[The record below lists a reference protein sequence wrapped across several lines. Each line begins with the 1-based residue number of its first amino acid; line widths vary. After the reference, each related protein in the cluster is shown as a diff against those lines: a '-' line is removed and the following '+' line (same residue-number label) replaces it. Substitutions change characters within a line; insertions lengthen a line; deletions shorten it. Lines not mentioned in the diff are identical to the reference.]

1 MPEKFDMQS
10 PPFACLT
17 TGEQKTLRNAL
28 DIAYFRRH
36 QVVVEAQQPSHSLY
50 IVIKGFIEEK
60 SAESGEI
67 YAHYTQEDLFD
78 VRALFEPLSKHRY
91 VALEDTLTYLLPK
104 AIFLQ
109 FYQQNEEFA
118 SYFNTSLV
126 TRRALLEKAHQQKNI
141 AEFILTKVD
150 SSIIQPALQLRPNT
164 TIEEATLA
172 MTERAVDCALVLLS
186 PETKESAHNTS
197 ASYAIITQ
205 TNLLHAL
212 VIQHQ
217 DLTSP
222 IGPIATTPVLAVEQG
237 DYLFDAMVQMTR
249 RKVKRLM
256 VTHNGSAVGML
267 DMTQILSIFSTHS
280 HIITLA
286 IARADNLEAL
296 AEAANKQRV
305 LVESL
310 YNRGVRTRFIMELI
324 SAVNEQIIEKAFSL
338 LVPPERQ
345 KQCCLMVLGSEGRH
359 EQILKTDQDNALI
372 IANHADWPDYEQTM
386 QQVTQTLL
394 DLGYPLCPGGVMVKN
409 SQWVK
414 SQQDWDNTLQQ
425 WCQSRNAEELMRLA
439 IVADAHCVAG
449 DAALM
454 ASLKHT
460 LNRLTL
466 HQEALLA
473 DFARP
478 ALAFSSPLTLFGQVK
493 QDKSGLDI
501 KQGGIFPVVHGI
513 RTLGLEYGISVTNT
527 FERISALQQ
536 KRVLDKQTAEN
547 LSEALKLFF
556 KLRLAQQLKN
566 HQNTNQLNVR
576 ELDRAERDLLR
587 HSLHVV
593 KKFKQW
599 LAYHYQIRD

>member
-1 MPEKFDMQS
+1 MPDKFDMQS

-17 TGEQKTLRNAL
+17 TGQQKTLRNAL
-28 DIAYFRRH
+28 DVAYFRSQ
-36 QVVVEAQQPSHSLY
+36 QVVIEAQQPSHSLY
-50 IVIKGFIEEK
+50 IVIKGLVEEK

-67 YAHYTQEDLFD
+67 YAHYTQDDLFD
-78 VRALFEPLSKHRY
+78 VRALFDPLTKHRY

-104 AIFLQ
+104 TVFLQ
-109 FYQQNEEFA
+109 LYQQNEEFA
-118 SYFNTSLV
+118 SYFDTSLV

-150 SSIIQPALQLRPNT
+150 SSIVQPALQLLPET
-164 TIEEATLA
+164 TIEEATIA
-172 MTERAVDCALVLLS
+172 MTERSVDCALVLLS
-186 PETKESAHNTS
+186 PNNKESEH
-197 ASYAIITQ
+197 YGIVTQ

-212 VIQHQ
+212 VLQRY
-217 DLTSP
+217 DLNTP
-222 IGPIATTPVLAVEQG
+222 INTIATAPVLSVEQG

-256 VTHNGSAVGML
+256 VTHHGAAVGML
-267 DMTQILSIFSTHS
+267 DMTQILSVFSTHS
-280 HIITLA
+280 HVITLA
-286 IARADNLEAL
+286 IARADNLDAL
-296 AEAANKQRV
+296 AEAASKQRI

-324 SAVNEQIIEKAFSL
+324 SAVNEQIMEKAFSL

-372 IANHADWPDYEQTM
+372 IANNVDWPEYGQTM
-386 QQVTQTLL
+386 HQLTQTLVQ
-394 DLGYPLCPGGVMVKN
+394 LGYPLCPGGVMVQN

-414 SQQDWDNTLQQ
+414 SQHDWDSTLQH
-425 WCQSRNAEELMRLA
+425 WCRSRSADNLMLLA

-449 DAALM
+449 DATLM
-454 ASLKHT
+454 DPIKHT
-460 LNRLTL
+460 LSRLTL

-473 DFARP
+473 DFVRP

-493 QDKSGLDI
+493 QGKNGLDI

-513 RTLGLEYGISVTNT
+513 RTLSLEYGITVTNT
-527 FERISALQQ
+527 FERISALQH
-536 KRVLDKQTAEN
+536 RGVLEKQTADN

-556 KLRLAQQLKN
+556 KLRLAQQLQQ
-566 HQNTNQLNVR
+566 HQNSNQLDVKQ
-576 ELDRAERDLLR
+576 LDRAERDLLR